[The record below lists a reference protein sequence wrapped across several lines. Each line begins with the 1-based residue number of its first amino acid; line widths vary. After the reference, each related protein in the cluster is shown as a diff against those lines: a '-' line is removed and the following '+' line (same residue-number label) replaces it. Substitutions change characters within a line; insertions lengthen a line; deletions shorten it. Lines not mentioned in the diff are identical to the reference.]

1 MNETSMS
8 MNFFEIFSCHMSK
21 AKWLFFNC
29 IWYTISL
36 KIKESTI
43 NKELLFTSSYFMQRV
58 KRWPQKQ
65 PCRKLCVAFDMYWN
79 WMFFFLLLHTLTFTL
94 NSFME
99 CAKKVPYNAW
109 MEQQFDIM
117 FFWNIEPF
125 NGISLPFTRMKSCL
139 NIYFCTQRILYGEWT
154 YVESWV
160 EHRFIY
166 DFRIRCLLKFDDVT
180 LFKLSYF
187 NLNTEHFH

>member
-99 CAKKVPYNAW
+99 CAKKSAIQC
-109 MEQQFDIM
+109 M
-117 FFWNIEPF
+117 
-125 NGISLPFTRMKSCL
+125 NGTTVWH
-139 NIYFCTQRILYGEWT
+139 N
-154 YVESWV
+154 V
-160 EHRFIY
+160 
-166 DFRIRCLLKFDDVT
+166 LLKYRAFQRNFFPFHANEE
-180 LFKLSYF
+180 LFKYLLLHPTYFVWRMNVRWKLSWTPLHIWF
-187 NLNTEHFH
+187 SN